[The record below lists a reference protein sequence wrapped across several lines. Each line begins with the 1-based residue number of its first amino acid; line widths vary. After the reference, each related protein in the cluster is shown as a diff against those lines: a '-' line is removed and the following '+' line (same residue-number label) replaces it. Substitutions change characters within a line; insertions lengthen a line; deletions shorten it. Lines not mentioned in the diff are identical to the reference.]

1 MAEDTEMSMLRGS
14 ANTLLVERR
23 VPQEVGS
30 SLDESK
36 APGSVKARPQR
47 PGRARVLKELK

>member
-1 MAEDTEMSMLRGS
+1 MAEDTEMSTLRGS
-14 ANTLLVERR
+14 ANTLLVEGR

-30 SLDESK
+30 SPDESK

-47 PGRARVLKELK
+47 PGRASVLMELK